1 MADLNVGS
9 FGKKS
14 NIDLKKLQAGM
25 KAEQLQTKE
34 EKSIFN
40 KVDKDGNGVIDADEL
55 NAFSEGLDKSN
66 DGKVSRKE
74 ARKFIKKNGL
84 KGEVKK
90 KDVLKFLNANVK
102 NTENVEDAKVV
113 EQNGQKLVQVTY
125 KDGTQEIINPDKSSQ
140 LIQSDGNGN
149 SPQNMNAKKLSF
161 LLLILVAVACTN
173 RSTSSEQDEM
183 RHWNNVLQQINALLL
198 ENKARQTLDL
208 AKQTLPEILESA
220 EKNGTTDTLI
230 YYARKI
236 FNACGNNYIN
246 TKQYKDGIDYMDS
259 IGNHPLIREHCP
271 HELLS
276 FKAGLNQL
284 YGNNPEAVRLAEDY
298 LQLPVCTSAND
309 FIRQAEII
317 SGVYM
322 YSGNNLPK
330 AIQILEKAI
339 DVYRKGG
346 NFPNMLRI
354 MSRLGIYYHLS
365 GEYEKAIAT
374 NQEAIATYNDSIA
387 PGNVVIAYGEQ
398 ANLYAELGMYDQALE
413 MNKKAQYYSMLKD
426 SFGLGDLYRY
436 RAQIF
441 RNMNQK
447 DSVFHYL
454 RLGEKLSMIQN
465 SFKGV
470 FVNKVETVNSYLD
483 YPDSLEKALQLALSI
498 CPDTVRMPQ
507 WAKYQLNLHLGRALL
522 QTGKEQNGIHLIDRA
537 AQDLINMKFM
547 EGRDANEILMDYYLA
562 KGMNDD
568 FARCYIRN
576 RQFADSLDNN
586 EKKRAVA
593 AANIRFDANQ
603 KEKENKLLSA
613 QVQWQQQQLFYNIC
627 ISITLLLLLITTTA
641 YFIIRRK
648 ANHQLIENNK
658 REIQTLITRQQD
670 LNRRNEQ
677 LTEEIERAMATNNL
691 NSIRQLT
698 VQSLLSRE
706 DENTFRRSFATIHP
720 SYLPKLRES
729 YPQLTRNE
737 ELLAMLICMNQ
748 STDEIALIMGIN
760 RNSVNVVRSRMRKNM
775 ELPKEKS
782 LDEVLKQYLT

>member
-1 MADLNVGS
+1 
-9 FGKKS
+9 
-14 NIDLKKLQAGM
+14 
-25 KAEQLQTKE
+25 
-34 EKSIFN
+34 
-40 KVDKDGNGVIDADEL
+40 
-55 NAFSEGLDKSN
+55 
-66 DGKVSRKE
+66 
-74 ARKFIKKNGL
+74 
-84 KGEVKK
+84 
-90 KDVLKFLNANVK
+90 
-102 NTENVEDAKVV
+102 
-113 EQNGQKLVQVTY
+113 
-125 KDGTQEIINPDKSSQ
+125 
-140 LIQSDGNGN
+140 
-149 SPQNMNAKKLSF
+149 MNAKKLSF

-173 RSTSSEQDEM
+173 RSTSSEQDEV

-198 ENKARQTLDL
+198 ENKAQQTLDL

-220 EKNGTTDTLI
+220 EKNGTTDILI